1 MYLMSYLKMCA
12 MSITEVVFLITLCF
26 PGLHISGEA
35 HRVQG
40 GSVRPLRSVAGR
52 ERQV

>member
-1 MYLMSYLKMCA
+1 
-12 MSITEVVFLITLCF
+12 MSITEVDLLSVFL
-26 PGLHISGEA
+26 GLHISGEA